1 MHVVSGMTSF
11 ALVTAVLLRTQ
22 CPAPEVMAA
31 PPELRDPFVVAEVE
45 RELAPVSVRLPS
57 DLVDPFSRRGP
68 ARALP
73 RPAASAVPADLVDP
87 FAHRRVRPDAVP
99 SRLGDPFAAKPTADL
114 PAMPPTLTDPFQS

>member
-1 MHVVSGMTSF
+1 MHLVSAMTSF

-31 PPELRDPFVVAEVE
+31 PELRDPFVAEVE